1 MDKKN
6 RVLHVVGSM
15 NQGGTENFLMNVYRN
30 IDKEKIQFDF
40 LVNRKGFFDDEIE
53 QLGGKIYQIPALQEI
68 GQIKYVKNLDNFFK
82 QHKDYKIIHSH
93 INQVTGLILERANKF
108 EIPVRIAHSHG
119 SQSSKN
125 LIVKLYKNYLGKK
138 IQKNANQYFAC
149 SELAAKWLFKE
160 KSKDAVIIKNGIE
173 IEKFI
178 YSLEKRRKIRNE
190 LKISDSSIVIGNVA
204 RFSKVKNHDFL
215 IDIFYEYQ
223 KNNSNSYL
231 VLVGDGALKIDI
243 QNKVEKLGI
252 KDKVKFLGIRT
263 DTDYIYSAFDYFVF
277 PSLHEGLGIVLIEAQ
292 AAGLKC
298 IASKDVIPKE
308 ARVTELLEFCPLNIK
323 PEEWAKLIYANGK
336 YERKDTL
343 EQIKKKRYDIR
354 EISLELEKFY
364 AECINKYK
372 KKE

>member
-1 MDKKN
+1 MI
-6 RVLHVVGSM
+6 RVLHAVGSM

-30 IDKEKIQFDF
+30 IDKEKMQFDF
-40 LVNRKGFFDDEIE
+40 LVNRKGFFDDEIK
-53 QLGGKIYQIPALQEI
+53 QLGGNIYQIPALQEI

-93 INQVTGLILERANKF
+93 INQVTGLILERANKS

-125 LIVKLYKNYLGKK
+125 LIVKLYKNYLGEK

-178 YSLEKRRKIRNE
+178 YSIEKRKKIRNE

-231 VLVGDGALKIDI
+231 VLVGDGALKVDI
-243 QNKVEKLGI
+243 QNKVKKLGI
-252 KDKVKFLGIRT
+252 EDKVKFLGIRT

-298 IASKDVIPKE
+298 IASKDVIPEETK
-308 ARVTELLEFCPLNIK
+308 VTDLLEFCSLNNK
-323 PEEWAKLIYANGK
+323 PEEWAKIIYDNEK
-336 YERKDTL
+336 YERKCTL
-343 EQIKKKRYDIR
+343 EEIKEKKYDIM
-354 EISLELEKFY
+354 ETTKTIEEMYVKFLDRR
-364 AECINKYK
+364 NK
-372 KKE
+372 